1 MVVVPIVTGVCG
13 TFGSGG
19 YDAGSPFA
27 PALLDRSFGANTVIG
42 FASFFLLPASNY
54 TENAGSSPLC
64 AEYVGPWGP
73 NSMSGGAGGH
83 SGSTGASVPLL
94 VD

>member
-1 MVVVPIVTGVCG
+1 VVPVVTGVCG
-13 TFGSGG
+13 TFGSGH
-19 YDAGSPFA
+19 Y
-27 PALLDRSFGANTVIG
+27 PANCPANPDPDGPVFGANTVIG

-54 TENAGSSPLC
+54 DSNAQYPIC

-73 NSMSGGAGGH
+73 NSMSGGAGGG
-83 SGSTGASVPLL
+83 SGSTGASVPML